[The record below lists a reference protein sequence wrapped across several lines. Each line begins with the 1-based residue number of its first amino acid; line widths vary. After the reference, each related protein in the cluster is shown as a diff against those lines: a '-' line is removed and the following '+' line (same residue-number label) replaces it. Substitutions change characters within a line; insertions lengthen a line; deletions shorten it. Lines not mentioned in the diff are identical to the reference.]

1 MAELLKKLIVLELS
15 SWSGDVETM
24 VASVNKT
31 FKTLDWLQ
39 PEDTKFYDAIRA
51 VLSRRTKI
59 SSVESKLQTHHNE
72 ESDAVSSIQVQLK
85 EAVARSKVDYW
96 KAIERVSNL
105 KSRVSEIREVVKKLE
120 HESAWEEVLLVDRR
134 REWNQCLESHLAIKK
149 EDKELAEQME
159 EKQTTIQKG
168 KRVRDEAEAGVQG
181 LIKALSSLC

>member
-1 MAELLKKLIVLELS
+1 MSGEDTGPFSPLWKFPNNFSANSNLNQLALTMREHYAKMAESLKKLIVLELS
-15 SWSGDVETM
+15 SWFGDVETM

-51 VLSRRTKI
+51 VLSRRTQI
-59 SSVESKLQTHHNE
+59 SSVESKLRTHHNE
-72 ESDAVSSIQVQLK
+72 ESDAVSSIQVWLK

-120 HESAWEEVLLVDRR
+120 HE
-134 REWNQCLESHLAIKK
+134 
-149 EDKELAEQME
+149 
-159 EKQTTIQKG
+159 
-168 KRVRDEAEAGVQG
+168 
-181 LIKALSSLC
+181 